1 MSIGYSFAVVRKR
14 PIPSGT
20 AGLPERLR
28 EAREAMYLSQ
38 SKLSLLAGLGRITV
52 HNIEE
57 RRTLGNVGIV
67 TVEKLAKVL
76 RVSPCWLAYGF
87 SVAEKIAPIDSDDT
101 PGAIARGQEH

>member
-1 MSIGYSFAVVRKR
+1 VVRTRQK
-14 PIPSGT
+14 PVGA

-28 EAREAMYLSQ
+28 EARERMHLSQ

-57 RRTLGNVGIV
+57 RRTQGNVGII

-76 RVSPCWLAYGF
+76 RVPPCWLAYGSSVVSENNGLMK
-87 SVAEKIAPIDSDDT
+87 SVAVSDLPPLDT
-101 PGAIARGQEH
+101 

>member
-1 MSIGYSFAVVRKR
+1 MVRKR
-14 PIPSGT
+14 PISSGT

-57 RRTLGNVGIV
+57 RRTQGNVGIV

-76 RVSPCWLAYGF
+76 RVSPCWLAYG
-87 SVAEKIAPIDSDDT
+87 SGVAEEPVPVDSGGT
-101 PGAIARGQEH
+101 PFVVSGRHEH

>member
-1 MSIGYSFAVVRKR
+1 MVRR
-14 PIPSGT
+14 PSIPSGA

-57 RRTLGNVGIV
+57 RRTQGNVGIV

-76 RVSPCWLAYGF
+76 RVSPCWLAFG
-87 SVAEKIAPIDSDDT
+87 SGVAEKPVPTDSDGT
-101 PGAIARGQEH
+101 AFAVSSRPEH

>member
-1 MSIGYSFAVVRKR
+1 MVRKR
-14 PIPSGT
+14 PNPSGA

-28 EAREAMYLSQ
+28 EARESLYLSQ

-57 RRTLGNVGIV
+57 RRTQGNVGIV

-76 RVSPCWLAYGF
+76 RVSPCWLAYGVG
-87 SVAEKIAPIDSDDT
+87 SSAGVASGLQEIGS
-101 PGAIARGQEH
+101 AIPPDERNT

>member
-1 MSIGYSFAVVRKR
+1 MVRR
-14 PIPSGT
+14 PSIPSGT

-38 SKLSLLAGLGRITV
+38 SKLSLLSGLGRITV

-57 RRTLGNVGIV
+57 RRTQGNVGIV

-76 RVSPCWLAYGF
+76 RVSPCWLAFGVGVPEQL
-87 SVAEKIAPIDSDDT
+87 SRAQPKDGHQGTSSS
-101 PGAIARGQEH
+101 

>member
-57 RRTLGNVGIV
+57 RRTQGNVGIV

-76 RVSPCWLAYGF
+76 RVSPCWLAYGVG
-87 SVAEKIAPIDSDDT
+87 VAEKIAPIDSDDT
-101 PGAIARGQEH
+101 PGAFARGQEH

>member
-1 MSIGYSFAVVRKR
+1 MVRTRQKLV
-14 PIPSGT
+14 GA

-28 EAREAMYLSQ
+28 EARERMHLSQ

-57 RRTLGNVGIV
+57 RRTQGNVGVV

-76 RVSPCWLAYGF
+76 RVSSAWLAFGLGP
-87 SVAEKIAPIDSDDT
+87 AESDSLNQSS
-101 PGAIARGQEH
+101 ILQS

>member
-1 MSIGYSFAVVRKR
+1 MVRR
-14 PIPSGT
+14 PSIPSGA

-57 RRTLGNVGIV
+57 RRTQGNVGIV

-76 RVSPCWLAYGF
+76 RVSPCWLAYG
-87 SVAEKIAPIDSDDT
+87 AQTEETTLALAANRN
-101 PGAIARGQEH
+101 G

>member
-57 RRTLGNVGIV
+57 RRTQGNVGIV

-76 RVSPCWLAYGF
+76 RVSPCWLAYGM
-87 SVAEKIAPIDSDDT
+87 
-101 PGAIARGQEH
+101 GALDAMSPSRTQEDHEGNPSS

>member
-1 MSIGYSFAVVRKR
+1 MVRKR
-14 PIPSGT
+14 PNPSGA

-28 EAREAMYLSQ
+28 EARENMYLSQ

-57 RRTLGNVGIV
+57 RRTQGNVGIV

-76 RVSPCWLAYGF
+76 RVSPCWLAYGTN
-87 SVAEKIAPIDSDDT
+87 APEVRPDSGT
-101 PGAIARGQEH
+101 NKAIESLPKLAIHQQRT